1 MPRTIHSSRR
11 LLVAFALVFAM
22 LVTFPLTALARSYDI
37 GQVNIQATVEAD
49 GTVSVFETRTF
60 DFDGDYHGVYWN
72 LPKGDFNGREIEPTN
87 IAVGIA
93 PDADGGSDQA
103 GLQSFTSA
111 STGQDGTYMLS
122 DYGDYDQVKLYS
134 AHSDESVTFY
144 VSYDLPQLAT
154 RWADTSELYWKYVS
168 DGWDVDS
175 NNVTCILNLP
185 VPSGEQIS
193 AGDNVRAWGHGPLD
207 GTVSFDADAGQVIFT
222 SPTVSSS
229 EYAELRVCFPASWL
243 SAATSV
249 NTEDAD
255 RLEEVVDEEQR
266 LSDEANAQRLRARLM
281 LGGGLLAAAVLAAA
295 TLAVTLG
302 HLRRYRRQHAAA
314 FDDEYFRD
322 VPSADH
328 PAIIGSLVHGKAGS
342 EELTGALMRLTD
354 EKMAKLE
361 PVTLSSGAL
370 IHRRAKKDWRLTLLR
385 QDLLDP
391 APPVAKQDYIDA
403 IDRATA
409 RFAFR
414 DVARRSAHVRD
425 DAGAPT
431 LYFSDVKK
439 VAEKYQEE
447 YAKAYESWT
456 SRVDACAEERDFYV
470 DPNHVSKSPLIALG
484 VADELV
490 AILLLAFGLATVASA
505 GSFGSY
511 TALLTAVL
519 IACVAAGIFAFAQS
533 RKLQDLS
540 PEAVEIKA
548 KTVALKRW
556 LCDFTRLKEA
566 VPQDIILWNRLLVMA
581 VVLGV
586 SKEVVDQLKVA
597 CPQFFDESGDFGALG
612 GYYFSSYI
620 WFASGGPVQG
630 GLPAETFS
638 SALSSAVH
646 VATSSNSSGFGGGG
660 GFSGGGGGGFGGG
673 GGGGAF

>member
-1 MPRTIHSSRR
+1 M
-11 LLVAFALVFAM
+11 
-22 LVTFPLTALARSYDI
+22 
-37 GQVNIQATVEAD
+37 
-49 GTVSVFETRTF
+49 
-60 DFDGDYHGVYWN
+60 
-72 LPKGDFNGREIEPTN
+72 
-87 IAVGIA
+87 
-93 PDADGGSDQA
+93 
-103 GLQSFTSA
+103 
-111 STGQDGTYMLS
+111 
-122 DYGDYDQVKLYS
+122 
-134 AHSDESVTFY
+134 
-144 VSYDLPQLAT
+144 
-154 RWADTSELYWKYVS
+154 
-168 DGWDVDS
+168 
-175 NNVTCILNLP
+175 
-185 VPSGEQIS
+185 
-193 AGDNVRAWGHGPLD
+193 
-207 GTVSFDADAGQVIFT
+207 
-222 SPTVSSS
+222 
-229 EYAELRVCFPASWL
+229 
-243 SAATSV
+243 
-249 NTEDAD
+249 
-255 RLEEVVDEEQR
+255 
-266 LSDEANAQRLRARLM
+266 
-281 LGGGLLAAAVLAAA
+281 
-295 TLAVTLG
+295 
-302 HLRRYRRQHAAA
+302 
-314 FDDEYFRD
+314 
-322 VPSADH
+322 
-328 PAIIGSLVHGKAGS
+328 
-342 EELTGALMRLTD
+342 
-354 EKMAKLE
+354 
-361 PVTLSSGAL
+361 
-370 IHRRAKKDWRLTLLR
+370 
-385 QDLLDP
+385 
-391 APPVAKQDYIDA
+391 
-403 IDRATA
+403 
-409 RFAFR
+409 
-414 DVARRSAHVRD
+414 
-425 DAGAPT
+425 
-431 LYFSDVKK
+431 KK

-548 KTVALKRW
+548 KAAALKRW